1 MNSNSVCSSSFT
13 QQDRRPFQMHSHL
26 LEIGEELYRRQE
38 EDLSVMM
45 TSFSL
50 DINAKVY
57 LDDFVFESIL

>member
-1 MNSNSVCSSSFT
+1 
-13 QQDRRPFQMHSHL
+13 MHSHL